1 MTDPNVPP
9 PGGTPP
15 GPPPGPPGGGF
26 PPPPGNIPP
35 GPPPGGFVP
44 PAGGGG
50 GFQPPPAQPYGG
62 GGAAPLDVGASLSY
76 AWAKFQQYWKEFV
89 LLQLAA
95 FVAILVVGLLSFLVI
110 IPASSDS
117 NAGIIV
123 SWILGAVIFLL
134 IFVVAFMVQAGVY
147 RAGLAVTRG
156 VAPSMKMLTDTTN
169 IGPYVLTVLL
179 VGLGTAVGYLLC
191 IIPGL
196 IFLVLTAYA
205 PLIALDRGTGA
216 VDAIKESIDMV
227 RNNAGQVIVILIVAY
242 AIYSI
247 GSAICGIGVLVT
259 GPIGLVMLT
268 YSYRALRQ
276 EPVAP

>member
-1 MTDPNVPP
+1 MSDPNVPPPPGGGGFPPP

-15 GPPPGPPGGGF
+15 GGMPPSAPPPGGG
-26 PPPPGNIPP
+26 
-35 GPPPGGFVP
+35 
-44 PAGGGG
+44 GGGY
-50 GFQPPPAQPYGG
+50 QPPPAQPYGG

-76 AWAKFQQYWKEFV
+76 AWAKFQQHWKEFV

-95 FVAILVVGLLSFLVI
+95 FVAILVVGLLAFLVI
-110 IPASSDS
+110 LPAGSGSD
-117 NAGIIV
+117 AGIIV
-123 SWILGAVIFLL
+123 SWILGAVVFLL
-134 IFVVAFMVQAGVY
+134 FFVVAFMVQAGVY

-156 VAPSMKMLTDTTN
+156 VAPSMQMFTDTTN
-169 IGPYVLTVLL
+169 IGPYILTVLL
-179 VGLGTAVGYLLC
+179 VGIGTSIGYVLC

-205 PLIALDRGTGA
+205 PLIAMDRGTSP

-227 RNNAGQVIVILIVAY
+227 RNNAGQVVVILIVAY